1 MKEKKEHGRRGK
13 KTQNSRKEQNLFRGL
28 RFISRIPCSLLLCLM
43 LLPAVAIGA
52 EILDRMLATVNG
64 ELITE
69 SEVRWAL
76 ALDPELEPLSL
87 SPENKRIMLARL
99 MDQKILGQEAAKIPQ
114 NPPSEEEITEYIEE
128 LIRAFPS
135 REVFQARLKRVDLDP
150 TSLRDIARRRI
161 ELLKYVDFRFR
172 SFVLIQPE
180 EIERY
185 YNEVLIPRLRNRGM
199 TVRSLEEMQ
208 AEIEARLADQRIN
221 DELDRFLDEARD
233 AAQIVQLAEI

>member
-1 MKEKKEHGRRGK
+1 MGRIF
-13 KTQNSRKEQNLFRGL
+13 SVYSVISVCSVFLFLVLSAR
-28 RFISRIPCSLLLCLM
+28 
-43 LLPAVAIGA
+43 A

-87 SPENKRIMLARL
+87 SPENRRIMLARL
-99 MDQKILGQEAAKIPQ
+99 IDQKILGQEAAKIPQ
-114 NPPSEEEITEYIEE
+114 NPPTEEEITEYIEE
-128 LIRAFPS
+128 LISAFPS
-135 REVFQARLKRVDLDP
+135 REVFQSRLKRVGLDP
-150 TSLRDIARRRI
+150 TSLRDMARRRI

-185 YNEVLIPRLRNRGM
+185 YNEVLIPRLRNRGL
-199 TVRSLEEMQ
+199 TIRSLEEMQ
-208 AEIEARLADQRIN
+208 TEIEARLSDQRIN

-233 AAQIVQLAEI
+233 AAQIVRLAEI

>member
-1 MKEKKEHGRRGK
+1 LVLSAR
-13 KTQNSRKEQNLFRGL
+13 
-28 RFISRIPCSLLLCLM
+28 
-43 LLPAVAIGA
+43 A

-114 NPPSEEEITEYIEE
+114 NPPAEEEITEYIEE

-135 REVFQARLKRVDLDP
+135 REVFQSRLKRVGLDP

-199 TVRSLEEMQ
+199 TVRSLEEVQ

-233 AAQIVQLAEI
+233 AAQIVRLAEI